1 MRSPSRKL
9 LALAA
14 VVLFAAVTAIAGA
27 TNTQHRPGI
36 HNGVIT
42 TCVEPPTKGNR
53 TTSGDLNFLVCLKG
67 ARKVSWNI
75 RGPRG
80 PAGQQA
86 RQVRGAP
93 KAPQARKAPK
103 GQQGRP
109 EVLQVPLRC
118 HRSTVSP
125 LSM

>member
-1 MRSPSRKL
+1 MEHQGSR
-9 LALAA
+9 
-14 VVLFAAVTAIAGA
+14 G
-27 TNTQHRPGI
+27 
-36 HNGVIT
+36 
-42 TCVEPPTKGNR
+42 
-53 TTSGDLNFLVCLKG
+53 
-67 ARKVSWNI
+67 
-75 RGPRG
+75 
-80 PAGQQA
+80 GQQA